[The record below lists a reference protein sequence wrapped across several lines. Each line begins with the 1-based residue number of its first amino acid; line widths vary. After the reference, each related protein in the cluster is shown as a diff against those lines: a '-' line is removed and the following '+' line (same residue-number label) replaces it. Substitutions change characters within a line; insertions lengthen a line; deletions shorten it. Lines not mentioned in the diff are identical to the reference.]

1 METVAEMAMEAN
13 PIALSLAYALHMLA
27 TVVWIGGLLYQ
38 SLFLLPEIRR
48 INEPELS
55 LVLLE
60 RLRSR
65 FQPAAWLSLA
75 ILIGTGLI
83 QMATSPHYAGIL
95 AIDNTWAKAIFI
107 KHIAIG
113 FMIAIAAYQSFLL
126 YPRLT
131 RLLMLQM
138 RSKDHHGE
146 IHTFGTDQG
155 YLRLNIILS
164 IIVLLLT
171 SIARIA

>member
-1 METVAEMAMEAN
+1 MAMEVN
-13 PIALSLAYALHMLA
+13 PIILSLAYALHMLA

-38 SLFLLPEIRR
+38 SIFLLPEVRR
-48 INEPELS
+48 INEPEIILA
-55 LVLLE
+55 LLE
-60 RLRSR
+60 RLRTR
-65 FQPAAWLSLA
+65 FQPVAWLSLA

-83 QMATSPHYAGIL
+83 QMATNPNYAGIL
-95 AIDNTWAKAIFI
+95 AIENTWSKAIFI

-131 RLLMLQM
+131 RSLMLQM
-138 RSKDHHGE
+138 RSKDSPGE
-146 IHTFGTDQG
+146 TLSIGADQG
-155 YLRLNIILS
+155 LLRLNIILS
-164 IIVLLLT
+164 ISVLLLT